1 MGELVL
7 FDSELKVMEII
18 WKEKDIKAKD
28 VSLIAFEL
36 YGWNKNTTYTVIKKL
51 IKKKAILRKEPN
63 FICLPLVSK
72 EQVQLKEAK
81 RLVDKLYEGSS
92 KLLVSKFIEDEQ
104 LTKEE
109 LKSLRNLIDKKL

>member
-1 MGELVL
+1 MDELIL
-7 FDSELKVMEII
+7 FDSELKVMEIL
-18 WKEKDIKAKD
+18 WKEGNIKAKD

-36 YGWNKNTTYTVIKKL
+36 YEWNKNTTYTILKKL
-51 IKKKAILRKEPN
+51 IKKEAVLRKEPN
-63 FICLPLVSK
+63 FICVPLVSK
-72 EQVQLKEAK
+72 KQVQIKEAK

-104 LTKEE
+104 LTKED